1 VRTAIH
7 RAVLTTALL
16 LAATLLALGLAT
28 APKPIALPTA
38 AGFDS
43 SEAWLLDRNGHELA
57 RLRMAREQRRLQ
69 WVPLSEVSPAF
80 TQALL
85 AAEDQRYDA
94 HNGVDFIAIAAAMKD
109 AMLGRGLRGAS
120 TLTMQL
126 AAQLDSGLQAQR
138 GRRSLL
144 QKLTQ
149 MRAALTLERK
159 YSKAQLLEAY
169 LNTVTFRGELQGIAS
184 ASQALFNK
192 APHGLDTRESALL
205 VALLRAPQARANVL
219 AARACTVMRAQALPG
234 CDGLPVL
241 AALITQRRSHA
252 LHSEPIA
259 HHAARRL
266 LREPAERLKSSLD
279 AHIQRFAQRAL
290 HEQLHE
296 LWMRN
301 VEDGAVVVL
310 DNASGEVLAY
320 VGSSGALS
328 QAAQVDTADALRQA
342 GSTLKPFVYALALES
357 RRITAASLLHDAPLA
372 IQTADAQYL
381 PRNYSKD
388 FKGWVSARAALAGS
402 LNVPA
407 VRLGAMLEP
416 DGLVQSLRDI
426 GLTSLTHNGDHYGAS
441 LALGSADVRLLELTN
456 AYRTLANGGL
466 HSAPT
471 FTPKRSH
478 EPQRV
483 LSAEASAIVADML
496 ADNEARSITFG
507 LDSPLRLPFWAA
519 VKTGTSKDMRDNWCI
534 GFTSRYT
541 VGVWVGNASGE
552 PMHDVSGVHGA
563 APVWHDVMR
572 ELHRHEPAQLPAL
585 PAQLV
590 RQHITLEG
598 VAEPPRHELFIAGTQ
613 LQRVQLS
620 ARDTLAA
627 LGRPRITQP
636 LDGAVFALDPDI
648 PLARQSL
655 VLEREGRAAQWWLDG
670 KPLEHT
676 AGSASAARTSWTL
689 RPGAHV
695 LRLQGE
701 AGETLDEVRFEVRT
715 PILKAKKLG
724 YSL

>member
-1 VRTAIH
+1 
-7 RAVLTTALL
+7 LL
-16 LAATLLALGLAT
+16 LAVTLLALGLAT

-57 RLRMAREQRRLQ
+57 RLRMALEQRRLQ

-85 AAEDQRYDA
+85 AAEDQRYA
-94 HNGVDFIAIAAAMKD
+94 THHGVDFIAIAAAMKD
-109 AMLGRGLRGAS
+109 AMLGRGVRGAS

-126 AAQLDSGLQAQR
+126 AAQLDSGLQAAR

-149 MRAALTLERK
+149 MRAALALEAE
-159 YSKAQLLEAY
+159 YSKSQLLEAY

-192 APHGLDTRESALL
+192 APHGLDARESALL

-219 AARACTVMRAQALPG
+219 AARACTVMRAQALPS

-266 LREPAERLKSSLD
+266 LREPGERLTSSLD

-290 HEQLHE
+290 HERLRE

-388 FKGWVSARAALAGS
+388 FKGWVSARVALAGS

-416 DGLVQSLRDI
+416 DVLVQSLRDV

-466 HSAPT
+466 HSVPT
-471 FTPKRSH
+471 FSPRRSY
-478 EPQRV
+478 EQPPYQKPRRV

-534 GFTSRYT
+534 GFTSSYT

-572 ELHRHEPAQLPAL
+572 ELHHHKPAQPPAL

-655 VLEREGRAAQWWLDG
+655 VLEREGLAAQWWLDG

-676 AGSASAARTSWTL
+676 AGSALAARTSWML

-715 PILKAKKLG
+715 PILKAKKLS
-724 YSL
+724 YSLQ